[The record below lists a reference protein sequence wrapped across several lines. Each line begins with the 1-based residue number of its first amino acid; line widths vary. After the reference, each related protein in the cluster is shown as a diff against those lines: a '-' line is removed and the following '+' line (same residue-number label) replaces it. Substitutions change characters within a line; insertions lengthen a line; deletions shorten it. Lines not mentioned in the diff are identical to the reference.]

1 MKQEYSDE
9 DLTAFLDGAIA
20 ADVAAKINA
29 AAKVDATLA
38 RRIEALT
45 VDTDILKTAYEP
57 MLGVAHARSLMHKLE
72 CARSHEIA
80 NRSNRPTGLLTAA
93 SYAAAIV
100 IGAVLSWI
108 FLSPKTDWRVEVAH
122 YQALYVPATLNSVAP
137 DMPRLQ
143 TEFTRASSAVGLA
156 LDPLAFSDLEGLQLR
171 RAQVLG
177 FDDAPLVQ
185 IAFTLADGTPV
196 AFCILQQSGNKSALE
211 PDTLIGLAAA
221 SWSTATHRF
230 LAIGG
235 DNTSDILALAQHLE
249 KRL

>member
-1 MKQEYSDE
+1 VKQDYSDE

-20 ADVAAKINA
+20 ADVVAKINA

-45 VDTDILKTAYEP
+45 VDTDALKTAYEP

-72 CARSHEIA
+72 CASAHEIA

-100 IGAVLSWI
+100 IGAALGWI

-122 YQALYVPATLNSVAP
+122 YQALYVPDTLVSVAP
-137 DMPRLQ
+137 DMNRLQ
-143 TEFTRASSAVGLA
+143 IEFMRAGKAVGLT
-156 LDPLAFSDLEGLQLR
+156 LDPMAFSDLEGLQLR

-177 FDDAPLVQ
+177 FDGAPLVQ

-196 AFCILQQSGNKSALE
+196 AFCILQQPGNRSAPE

-221 SWSTATHRF
+221 SWSTATHSF